1 MCIITRQQTNKRHC
15 IIKSLCVRFLN
26 VLSHLIL
33 RCACGIIISMEKHAG
48 GRPTKFQYDHTMLA
62 AKRLYELGQTDKQI
76 CAALEI
82 TEATLTNW
90 KHEHEEFFASI
101 KSAKE
106 KADDRVEKSLYKNAT
121 GYNYKAQKPMT
132 VSDGNGDGSHIEL
145 AEYTEHVPAQTVA
158 QIFWLKNRR
167 PDRWRDRQQIEHSGE
182 IDIPISDKKKELRS
196 LLDDIKDDIKD

>member
-1 MCIITRQQTNKRHC
+1 MTLDFT
-15 IIKSLCVRFLN
+15 
-26 VLSHLIL
+26 L
-33 RCACGIIISMEKHAG
+33 RLWYYYGMEKKSK
-48 GRPTKFQYDHTMLA
+48 GRPTKYQYDHTMLA
-62 AKRLYELGQTDKQI
+62 AKRLFELGQTDAQV
-76 CAALEI
+76 CSALEI
-82 TEATLTNW
+82 TRETLDTW
-90 KHEHEEFFASI
+90 RHEYSDLFDTI

-145 AEYTEHVPAQTVA
+145 VDYTEHVPAQTVA